1 MDDSIA
7 IDTVDF
13 SKKFKSLETSILE
26 LQQAYQQ
33 DDDNTTSKLW
43 TQLKKT
49 IDVLYNV
56 HSQEPIG
63 CLTFI

>member
-7 IDTVDF
+7 IDTADY
-13 SKKFKSLETSILE
+13 SRKFKSLETSILE
-26 LQQAYQQ
+26 LQQSYQQ
-33 DDDNTTSKLW
+33 DDDNTTTELW

-56 HSQEPIG
+56 NNQEPIG
-63 CLTFI
+63 CLTFL